1 MCNLKE
7 ESVIV
12 YFTYFW
18 NFPVFFWLDSLRA
31 SSCIVFLHSN
41 LVQMNFPYP
50 LVILRHWGDLDA
62 TFKHNKIKKR
72 HLHKV

>member
-18 NFPVFFWLDSLRA
+18 NFPVFFLARQPQGVLLHRFPPLKPCANEFSLPFSYTKTLAR
-31 SSCIVFLHSN
+31 
-41 LVQMNFPYP
+41 P
-50 LVILRHWGDLDA
+50 
-62 TFKHNKIKKR
+62 
-72 HLHKV
+72 